1 MSIVLSLSPLV
12 IDTATYE
19 WQPASPVLTHQAR
32 YATLDDASIVGL
44 ESIKDETSALEAE
57 EQTHH
62 LIGELM
68 RRRSEQGS
76 PPATTDT
83 STLPAEVNCDSDRAS
98 LISIEMISNA
108 RHADRSMTQDPNNA
122 V

>member
-1 MSIVLSLSPLV
+1 M
-12 IDTATYE
+12 
-19 WQPASPVLTHQAR
+19 LTHQAR
-32 YATLDDASIVGL
+32 YAIVDDASSVGL
-44 ESIKDETSALEAE
+44 ASIKDETAALEAE

-68 RRRSEQGS
+68 RKRSQQAS

-83 STLPAEVNCDSDRAS
+83 TTLPAEVNCDSDRAS

-108 RHADRSMTQDPNNA
+108 RHA